1 MNADE
6 LKAEEEQ
13 LRIAVRNLSEGQR
26 IYYTSQ
32 RTKQLKDPDT
42 YAALNWFFL
51 VGLHHMYLGQW
62 LEAAM
67 VWIAMIA
74 GFFLLITGENPA
86 AGLIIIGAVAAWE
99 TWALF
104 TSQNIVRRYN
114 LQISQALYHE
124 ALDRG

>member
-6 LKAEEEQ
+6 LKAEEER
-13 LRIAVRNLSEGQR
+13 LRTAVRELSESQR
-26 IYYTSQ
+26 KYYTSH
-32 RTKQLKDPDT
+32 RTKRLKDPDT
-42 YAALNWFFL
+42 YAALNWFFII
-51 VGLHHMYLGQW
+51 GLHHMYLGEW

-67 VWIAMIA
+67 VWVGMIV
-74 GFFLLITGENPA
+74 GFSLLIASDNQV
-86 AGLIIIGAVAAWE
+86 AGLIVIGAVVAWE

-124 ALDRG
+124 AVERA